1 MPASGRD
8 QEDNGVLK
16 LFKETR
22 GALYHGL
29 ALAYALTGY
38 GLGIAGLFSSHLA
51 INLLAMLW
59 LAHAMI
65 IGGYL
70 LHECAHNTV
79 FKSNE
84 HNARLGKLLTW
95 VTGSCYGTYEDIR
108 FKHFRHHVDNADIIW
123 FEYDKW
129 FARHPWVLKTI
140 QVLEWFYIPAH
151 DVLMHGVM
159 VFGAFIIPQ
168 RRSQRLRNLS
178 FIVLRG
184 SLFAALLWFF
194 PFAALL
200 YAVAYLLMM
209 TVLRFMDAPQHDYG
223 GTPTLFEKAPAPY
236 KGDRGYEQAHTF
248 SNPLSVTH
256 PWVNVLVLNF
266 GFHNAHHAKPTT
278 PWYRLPALHRELYGE
293 QRQMLIPFSAQLKS
307 FHRFRVSRVVMME
320 GPSAESAD
328 YLPLLQSGHI
338 SGGNAASFLT
348 SF

>member
-1 MPASGRD
+1 VV
-8 QEDNGVLK
+8 Q

-22 GALYHGL
+22 GAVYHGL
-29 ALAYALTGY
+29 ALAYALLGY
-38 GLGIAGLFSSHLA
+38 GLGIAGLFSPYLWV
-51 INLLAMLW
+51 NLLAMLW

-65 IGGYL
+65 IAGYL

-129 FARHPWVLKTI
+129 FARHPLVVKVI
-140 QVLEWFYIPAH
+140 QGLEWFYIPAH

-159 VFGAFIIPQ
+159 VFSAFIIPQ
-168 RRSQRLRNLS
+168 RRDQRARNLS
-178 FIVLRG
+178 FILLRG
-184 SLFAALLWFF
+184 SLYAVLLWFF
-194 PFAALL
+194 PVAALL

-236 KGDRGYEQAHTF
+236 KGDRAYEQAHTF
-248 SNPLSVTH
+248 SNLLSVNY

-266 GFHNAHHAKPTT
+266 GYHNAHHAKPTT
-278 PWYRLPALHRELYGE
+278 PWYRLPALHRELYGDE
-293 QRQMLIPFSAQLKS
+293 RSLLIPFWAQVKA
-307 FHRFRVSRVVMME
+307 FHRFRVSRVTMME
-320 GPSAESAD
+320 GPSADEAG
-328 YLPLLQSGHI
+328 YLELLHSGRI

>member
-1 MPASGRD
+1 M
-8 QEDNGVLK
+8 
-16 LFKETR
+16 FKETQ
-22 GALYHGL
+22 GALFHGA
-29 ALAYALTGY
+29 ALAYALIGY
-38 GLGIAGLFSSHLA
+38 GLGIAGLFSPHWV
-51 INLLAMLW
+51 INLLATLW
-59 LAHAMI
+59 LAHAMVI
-65 IGGYL
+65 AGYL

-79 FKSNE
+79 FKRNE

-129 FARHPWVLKTI
+129 FARHPKVLKAI
-140 QVLEWFYIPAH
+140 QVLEWFYLPAH

-168 RRSQRLRNLS
+168 RKSQRARNLA

-184 SLFAALLWFF
+184 GLYGALLWFF
-194 PFAALL
+194 PLAALL

-209 TVLRFMDAPQHDYG
+209 TVLRFMDAPHHDYG
-223 GTPTLFEKAPAPY
+223 ATPTLFEKAPAPH
-236 KGDRGYEQAHTF
+236 KGDRDYEHAHTF
-248 SNPLSVTH
+248 SNLLSVTH

-278 PWYRLPALHRELYGE
+278 PWYRLPAVHRALYGDDP
-293 QRQMLIPFSAQLKS
+293 RMLIPFWAQAKS
-307 FHRFRVSRVVMME
+307 FHRFRVSRVNMME
-320 GPSAESAD
+320 GPSADAPD
-328 YLPLLQSGHI
+328 YLPLLQSGRI

>member
-1 MPASGRD
+1 ML
-8 QEDNGVLK
+8 Q

-22 GALYHGL
+22 GAVYHGL
-29 ALAYALTGY
+29 ALVYALAGY
-38 GLGIAGLFSSHLA
+38 GLGIAGLFSPHLA
-51 INLLAMLW
+51 VNLLAMLW

-65 IGGYL
+65 IAGYL

-79 FKSNE
+79 FKTNE
-84 HNARLGKLLTW
+84 HNALLGKLLTW

-108 FKHFRHHVDNADIIW
+108 LKHFRHHVDNADIIW

-129 FARHPWVLKTI
+129 FARHPLVLKTV
-140 QVLEWFYIPAH
+140 QALEWFYIPAH

-159 VFGAFIIPQ
+159 VFSAFIIPQ
-168 RRSQRLRNLS
+168 RKSQRARNVA

-194 PFAALL
+194 PLAALL
-200 YAVAYLLMM
+200 YVVAYLLMM

-223 GTPTLFEKAPAPY
+223 GTATLFDKAPGPY
-236 KGDRGYEQAHTF
+236 KGDRTYEQAHTF
-248 SNPLSVTH
+248 SNLLSRRW
-256 PWVNVLVLNF
+256 PWLNVLVLNF

-278 PWYRLPALHRELYGE
+278 PWYRLPALHRELYGDE
-293 QRQMLIPFSAQLKS
+293 RSMLIPFLAQLKS

-320 GPSAESAD
+320 GPSADSPD
-328 YLPLLQSGHI
+328 YLALLQSGHI